1 MSATPR
7 RPAAAIKA
15 RRDVWP
21 PAILGQLDTGIHV
34 VALVEIHVN
43 EVVAANDAVQWNR
56 FTVDL

>member
-7 RPAAAIKA
+7 VLRQRSRLAAMSG
-15 RRDVWP
+15 R